1 VEVIAIA
8 DMQEEVSAG
17 LSSSWLE
24 EVMAVSGRYEWAV
37 REARL
42 NEERRR
48 IDWEAEMAE
57 AQARLAA
64 ASQARAEAE
73 ARAVA
78 AAQARAE
85 SEAARAESE
94 ARAVA
99 AAQARA
105 EAEAAR
111 AESEARAV
119 AAAQARAESE
129 ARVERMAARLRA
141 LGVDDT

>member
-1 VEVIAIA
+1 MSWGPTRRVEVIAIA

-85 SEAARAESE
+85 SEA
-94 ARAVA
+94 RAVA
-99 AAQARA
+99 ASQARA
-105 EAEAAR
+105 EAEA
-111 AESEARAV
+111 
-119 AAAQARAESE
+119 ARAESE